1 MSSEE
6 LITRL
11 VAELPASQK
20 RWPVSRL
27 LGAAI
32 ALGSAVTFIVIWFM
46 FTRSPHLAHGVSTTI
61 AFTVVAAL
69 TLAAGTYRAALTL
82 SRPEAEANIAW
93 PVLLAALILM
103 TGVALELGST
113 PPHLWVSRLIGTHAL
128 GCFVSVTLLAL
139 PILFAALF
147 AVRHGAP
154 ARPAQAGAAAGIL
167 AGSITGALYEI
178 HCPENSLLFVAVW
191 HVAAIVVLAG
201 LGAYL
206 GRKVLYW

>member
-11 VAELPASQK
+11 VAELPASRRQ
-20 RWPVSRL
+20 WPVSRL

-32 ALGSAVTFIVIWFM
+32 ALGSAVTFSVIWFM

-69 TLAAGTYRAALTL
+69 TLAAGTYRASLTL
-82 SRPEAEANIAW
+82 SRPEAEANITW
-93 PVLLAALILM
+93 PVLLAALILI

-128 GCFVSVTLLAL
+128 GCFISVTLLAL

-147 AVRHGAP
+147 AIRHGAA
-154 ARPAQAGAAAGIL
+154 ARPTQAGVAAGLL

-201 LGAYL
+201 LGSYL
-206 GRKVLYW
+206 GRRLLYW

>member
-20 RWPVSRL
+20 RWPISRL

-32 ALGSAVTFIVIWFM
+32 ALSSAVTFIVIWFM

-69 TLAAGTYRAALTL
+69 TLATGTYRASLTL

-113 PPHLWVSRLIGTHAL
+113 PPHLWVSRLIGRHAL

-139 PILFAALF
+139 PILLAALF

-154 ARPAQAGAAAGIL
+154 AHPAQAGAAAGLL
-167 AGSITGALYEI
+167 AGGITGVLYQI

-191 HVAAIVVLAG
+191 HVAAIVALAG

-206 GRKVLYW
+206 GRRLLYW

>member
-11 VAELPASQK
+11 VAELPTSQK
-20 RWPVSRL
+20 RWPVSRF

-32 ALGSAVTFIVIWFM
+32 ALGSAITFILIWFM
-46 FTRSPHLAHGVSTTI
+46 FTRSPHLAHGVSTAI

-69 TLAAGTYRAALTL
+69 TLAIGTYRASLTL

-154 ARPAQAGAAAGIL
+154 ARPAQAGAAAGLL
-167 AGSITGALYEI
+167 AGGITGALYQI

-191 HVAAIVVLAG
+191 HVAAIVALAG

-206 GRKVLYW
+206 GRRLLYW

>member
-6 LITRL
+6 LITKL

-20 RWPVSRL
+20 QWPVSRL

-32 ALGSAVTFIVIWFM
+32 ALGSGVTFSVIWFM

-69 TLAAGTYRAALTL
+69 TLAIGTYRASLTL

-93 PVLLAALILM
+93 PVLLAALILI

-113 PPHLWVSRLIGTHAL
+113 PPHLWVERLIGRHAL

-154 ARPAQAGAAAGIL
+154 ARPAQAGAAAGLL

-191 HVAAIVVLAG
+191 HVAAIMALAG

-206 GRKVLYW
+206 GRRLLYW

>member
-6 LITRL
+6 LITKL

-20 RWPVSRL
+20 QWPVSRL

-32 ALGSAVTFIVIWFM
+32 ALGSGVTFSVIWFM

-69 TLAAGTYRAALTL
+69 TLAIGTYRASLTL

-93 PVLLAALILM
+93 PVLLAALILI

-139 PILFAALF
+139 PTLFAVLF

-154 ARPAQAGAAAGIL
+154 AHPAQAGAAAGLL

-191 HVAAIVVLAG
+191 HVAAIMALAG

-206 GRKVLYW
+206 GRRLLYW

>member
-11 VAELPASQK
+11 VAELPASRT
-20 RWPVSRL
+20 RWPVPRL

-32 ALGSAVTFIVIWFM
+32 VLGSAVTFTVIWFM

-82 SRPEAEANIAW
+82 ARPEAEANIAW
-93 PVLLAALILM
+93 PVLLGGLILM

-147 AVRHGAP
+147 AIRHGAA
-154 ARPAQAGAAAGIL
+154 ARPAQAGAAAGLL

-206 GRKVLYW
+206 GRRVLYW

>member
-11 VAELPASQK
+11 VAELPASRRQ
-20 RWPVSRL
+20 WPVSRL

-32 ALGSAVTFIVIWFM
+32 ALGSAVTVSVIWFM
-46 FTRSPHLAHGVSTTI
+46 FTRSPHLAHCVGTTI

-69 TLAAGTYRAALTL
+69 TLAAGTYRVALTL
-82 SRPEAEANIAW
+82 SRPEAEAKIAL

-113 PPHLWVSRLIGTHAL
+113 PPHLWVGRLIGTHAL
-128 GCFVSVTLLAL
+128 GCLVSVTLLAL

-147 AVRHGAP
+147 AVRYGAP
-154 ARPAQAGAAAGIL
+154 ARPAQAGAAAGLL

-178 HCPENSLLFVAVW
+178 HCPENSLLFVAFW

-201 LGAYL
+201 LGSYL
-206 GRKVLYW
+206 GRRLLYW